1 MSIRIS
7 QHVRQR
13 LEERAGVAMSD
24 QDVLDLVPEQ
34 DQARIARGENVVVRV
49 PRLKLDLICTGRT
62 IVSAA
67 PSHKGNRITRG
78 WEWDTSNPADEAFNW
93 LRSAPAG
100 RPVSRVRQCRMDVG
114 EEIVVGGRVRRIG
127 A

>member
-7 QHVRQR
+7 FHVRQR

-24 QDVLDLVPEQ
+24 LDVLDLVPEQ
-34 DQARIARGENVVVRV
+34 DQARVARGEDVVVRV
-49 PRLKLDLICTGRT
+49 PRLKLDLICTGRV
-62 IVSAA
+62 IVSAI
-67 PSHKGNRITRG
+67 PSHRRNSVWTAPIA
-78 WEWDTSNPADEAFNW
+78 DQADETFNW
-93 LRSAPAG
+93 GRSLPGG
-100 RPVSRVRQCRMDVG
+100 RPVARTRQCRMDIG